1 MDHTDDLVEHLLA
14 VAGAVMEDASAAAL
28 CRRNGIVRERLS
40 MVRAAAEDA
49 LKVVAAV
56 EVIQRRVL

>member
-14 VAGAVMEDASAAAL
+14 VAGAAMEDASAAAL
-28 CRRNGIVRERLS
+28 CRSTGIVRERLHN
-40 MVRAAAEDA
+40 VRAAAEDA

-56 EVIQRRVL
+56 EVIQRRAL

>member
-1 MDHTDDLVEHLLA
+1 MNHTDDLVEHLLA
-14 VAGAVMEDASAAAL
+14 VAGAAMEDASAAAL
-28 CRRNGIVRERLS
+28 CQRTSILEERLH

-56 EVIQRRVL
+56 EVIQRRTL